1 MQSQY
6 NVHVQFRLCNILLRI
21 WCHHIYDTRNKLTK
35 NKDEIKRLT
44 HKPND
49 EQFAQKQ
56 EEICHF
62 IQDEGISEAA
72 LQTAQQELCKL
83 ILGSYGKTTNVKYT
97 PTHTHTHTHTP
108 ERSPEGRKHWEGRHV
123 IWLDKGPVV
132 RSKGPGQSHLS
143 QTDDKVGTP
152 EEEEDVVELQA
163 DQVFVVNCLSS
174 VEGKKAL
181 GVGALRLHWTA
192 REVLSFYEY
201 REHIVIT
208 FKVY

>member
-1 MQSQY
+1 K
-6 NVHVQFRLCNILLRI
+6 L
-21 WCHHIYDTRNKLTK
+21 DT
-35 NKDEIKRLT
+35 DEHTVSRLT

-72 LQTAQQELCKL
+72 LQTLVVQILQQNPDDLN
-83 ILGSYGKTTNVKYT
+83 YGEDEGAERQTSGMIPETR
-97 PTHTHTHTHTP
+97 H
-108 ERSPEGRKHWEGRHV
+108 ERSRHV

-152 EEEEDVVELQA
+152 EKEEDVVELQA
-163 DQVFVVNCLSS
+163 DQVFVVNRLSS
-174 VEGKKAL
+174 VEGEKAL

-192 REVLSFYEY
+192 REVLNQEKKKNK
-201 REHIVIT
+201 IN
-208 FKVY
+208 K